1 MIALQNT
8 LLLGAESA
16 VVEEVHSYVTLQPDY
31 KDKAARAET
40 LNGEAAF
47 VKAASLSSCHQAQH
61 GH

>member
-8 LLLGAESA
+8 ILLSAEST
-16 VVEEVHSYVTLQPDY
+16 VVHSYVTLQPDH

-47 VKAASLSSCHQAQH
+47 VKAASLSPCCQTQH